1 MFKEGTDMFTSQ
13 CDYLK
18 TVKESINGARP
29 IDEDTLSSVAVLAE
43 RLERL
48 KKTSSLFADVAF
60 SDDVQELA
68 DCELISA
75 IS

>member
-1 MFKEGTDMFTSQ
+1 MFTSQ

-18 TVKESINGARP
+18 TVKESIGGARP

-43 RLERL
+43 RLEML
-48 KKTSSLFADVAF
+48 KRTNSLFQDVVF
-60 SDDVQELA
+60 SDDVQELV
-68 DCELISA
+68 DCEMISA

>member
-1 MFKEGTDMFTSQ
+1 MFTSQ

-18 TVKESINGARP
+18 TVKESIGGARP

-43 RLERL
+43 RLEIL

-68 DCELISA
+68 DCEMISA

>member
-1 MFKEGTDMFTSQ
+1 MFKEGTDMFASQ

-18 TVKESINGARP
+18 TVNESISGARP
-29 IDEDTLSSVAVLAE
+29 IDEDTLSFVAVLAE

-68 DCELISA
+68 DCEMISA

>member
-1 MFKEGTDMFTSQ
+1 MFTSQ
-13 CDYLK
+13 YDYLT
-18 TVKESINGARP
+18 TVKESISGARP

-43 RLERL
+43 RLEIL
-48 KKTSSLFADVAF
+48 QKSSSLFADVAF

>member
-1 MFKEGTDMFTSQ
+1 MFASHHDH
-13 CDYLK
+13 LK
-18 TVKESINGARP
+18 TVKESIGGARS

-43 RLERL
+43 RLEKL
-48 KKTSSLFADVAF
+48 KETSSLFADVAF

-68 DCELISA
+68 DCEMISA

>member
-1 MFKEGTDMFTSQ
+1 MFKEGTDMFASQ

-18 TVKESINGARP
+18 TVKESISGARP

-48 KKTSSLFADVAF
+48 KKASSLFADVAF

-68 DCELISA
+68 DCEMISA

>member
-1 MFKEGTDMFTSQ
+1 MFASQ
-13 CDYLK
+13 HDHLK
-18 TVKESINGARP
+18 TVKESISGQRP

-43 RLERL
+43 RLDRL
-48 KKTSSLFADVAF
+48 KETSSLFADVAF

-68 DCELISA
+68 DCEMISA

>member
-1 MFKEGTDMFTSQ
+1 MFASQ
-13 CDYLK
+13 HDHLR
-18 TVKESINGARP
+18 TVKESISGARP

-43 RLERL
+43 RLDRL
-48 KKTSSLFADVAF
+48 KETSSLFADVAF

-68 DCELISA
+68 DCEMISA

>member
-1 MFKEGTDMFTSQ
+1 MFTSQ

-18 TVKESINGARP
+18 TVKESISGVRP

-43 RLERL
+43 RLEIL
-48 KKTSSLFADVAF
+48 KKTSSLFADVVF

-68 DCELISA
+68 DCEMISA